1 MSTSSVSN
9 SSATTATTSS
19 ANGAALQVTGLASG
33 LDTAKIVSQM
43 MDIQKRPVTAL
54 QTQQQKLNARNH
66 PSSLTIQQALRTVND
81 DALALLDPRVYR
93 GTQKATSSDTTRVA
107 ASTTAGAGVGGYQV
121 AVTQLANAAQRTFSF
136 ASPAG
141 DGTIT
146 IDGHDTSVAAGASV
160 YDLVDAINNDQS
172 ATVYAAA
179 TDSGT
184 IVLSNRNT
192 GDTGTGFIQVSG
204 AGGVLAEQAGRA
216 KQGQDALY
224 SIDGVPG
231 SSSSNV
237 VTVMGI
243 PGVTLTLPRSTT
255 PGPGDRQRS
264 SAPAAV
270 RTSRRSESAI
280 NRSSSPITTR
290 RFLAIQAQL
299 SQKPSASD
307 PTQGTL
313 YGDNQ
318 LKGLLSSMRSLMYKA
333 GAGLPAGLASMA
345 DIGVGTGAASSGGP
359 TASELAGNLTV
370 NTDTLAAALKSNPT
384 GLQKVV
390 GTWANNMATIVNAQ
404 SGHGASIE
412 TRLSGDSRQGGVSSS
427 ACRISTMQSALDD
440 KQNQLTRQFA
450 MLEGALQGNQSTS
463 SWLTSQIAALP
474 GFTRK

>member
-1 MSTSSVSN
+1 MTSVEMSTSSVSN
-9 SSATTATTSS
+9 SSPTISTTSS

-43 MDIQKRPVTAL
+43 MEIQKRPVTAL
-54 QTQQQKLNARNH
+54 QTQQQKLNARNTQ
-66 PSSLTIQQALRTVND
+66 LTTIQQTLKKVND

-93 GTQKATSSDTTRVA
+93 GTQKATTSDATRVA

-121 AVTQLANAAQRTFSF
+121 AVTQLANAAQRSFSF
-136 ASPAG
+136 ASPAT
-141 DGTIT
+141 DGTVT
-146 IDGHDTSVAAGASV
+146 IDGHDTSIAAGASV
-160 YDLVDAINNDQS
+160 YDLADAINNDQS

-192 GDTGTGFIQVSG
+192 GDTGAGFIQVSG
-204 AGGVLAEQAGRA
+204 ASGALTEQAGRA

-224 SIDGVPG
+224 SVDGVAG

-237 VTVMGI
+237 VTAAI
-243 PGVTLTLPRSTT
+243 PGVTLTLTGVTT
-255 PGPGDRQRS
+255 TSGPVTVNV
-264 SAPAAV
+264 SAPAADA
-270 RTSRRSESAI
+270 SRVESAI
-280 NRSSSPITTR
+280 KQFVTDYNAALS
-290 RFLAIQAQL
+290 AIQTQL
-299 SQKPSASD
+299 TQKPTASD

-345 DIGVGTGAASSGGP
+345 DIGISTGAASSGGP
-359 TASELAGNLTV
+359 TAGELAGDLTL
-370 NTDTLAAALKSNPT
+370 NTDTLEAALKSNPT

-390 GTWANNMATIVNAQ
+390 GTWANNMATIVNAH
-404 SGHGASIE
+404 SGHGAAID
-412 TRLSGDSRQGGVSSS
+412 TRLSGDSRQVASLTR
-427 ACRISTMQSALDD
+427 RISTMQSALDD

-450 MLEGALQGNQSTS
+450 MLEAALQGNQSTS

>member
-1 MSTSSVSN
+1 MTRVEMSTSSVSN
-9 SSATTATTSS
+9 SSPTISTTSP

-33 LDTAKIVSQM
+33 LDTAKIVSEM
-43 MDIQKRPVTAL
+43 MEIQKRPVTAL
-54 QTQQQKLNARNH
+54 QTQQQKLNARNTQ
-66 PSSLTIQQALRTVND
+66 LTTIQQTLKKVND

-93 GTQKATSSDTTRVA
+93 GTQKATTSDAARVA

-121 AVTQLANAAQRTFSF
+121 AVTQLANAAQRSFSF
-136 ASPAG
+136 ASPAT
-141 DGTIT
+141 DGTVT
-146 IDGHDTSVAAGASV
+146 IDGHDTSIAAGASV
-160 YDLVDAINNDQS
+160 YDLADAINNDQS

-192 GDTGTGFIQVSG
+192 GDTGAGFIQVSG
-204 AGGVLAEQAGRA
+204 ASGALTEQAGRA

-224 SIDGVPG
+224 SVDGVAG

-237 VTVMGI
+237 VTAAI
-243 PGVTLTLPRSTT
+243 PGVTLTLTGVTT
-255 PGPGDRQRS
+255 TSGPVTVNV
-264 SAPAAV
+264 SAPAADPSKV
-270 RTSRRSESAI
+270 ESAI
-280 NRSSSPITTR
+280 KQFVTDYNAALS
-290 RFLAIQAQL
+290 AIQTQL
-299 SQKPSASD
+299 AQKPTASD

-345 DIGVGTGAASSGGP
+345 DIGINTGAASSGGP
-359 TASELAGNLTV
+359 TAGELAGDLTL
-370 NTDTLAAALKSNPT
+370 NTDTLEAALKSNPM

-390 GTWANNMATIVNAQ
+390 GTWANNMATIVNAH
-404 SGHGASIE
+404 SGHGAAID
-412 TRLSGDSRQGGVSSS
+412 TRLSGDSRQVASLTR
-427 ACRISTMQSALDD
+427 RISTMQSALDD

-450 MLEGALQGNQSTS
+450 MLEAALQGNQSTS

>member
-1 MSTSSVSN
+1 MSSSSVPN
-9 SSATTATTSS
+9 SSATIATTSS

-54 QTQQQKLNARNH
+54 QTQQQKLNARNTQ
-66 PSSLTIQQALRTVND
+66 LTTIEQALKKVND

-93 GTQKATSSDTTRVA
+93 GNQKATSSDATRVA
-107 ASTTAGAGVGGYQV
+107 ASTTAGAGVGGYQL

-146 IDGHDTSVAAGASV
+146 IDGHDTTIAAGASV
-160 YDLVDAINNDQS
+160 YDLADAINNDQS

-192 GDTGTGFIQVSG
+192 GDTGAGFIQVSG
-204 AGGVLAEQAGRA
+204 ASGALTEQAGRA

-224 SIDGVPG
+224 SVDGVAG

-237 VTVMGI
+237 VTAAI
-243 PGVTLTLPRSTT
+243 PGVTLTLTGVTT
-255 PGPGDRQRS
+255 TSGPVTVNV
-264 SAPAAV
+264 SAPAADASKV
-270 RTSRRSESAI
+270 ESAI
-280 NRSSSPITTR
+280 KQFVTDYNAALS
-290 RFLAIQAQL
+290 AIQTQL
-299 SQKPSASD
+299 AQKPTASD
-307 PTQGTL
+307 STQGTL

-333 GAGLPAGLASMA
+333 GAGLPAGLAGMA
-345 DIGVGTGAASSGGP
+345 DIGISTGAASSGGP
-359 TASELAGNLTV
+359 TAGELAGDLTL
-370 NTDTLAAALKSNPT
+370 NTDTLEAALKSNPT

-390 GTWANNMATIVNAQ
+390 GTWANNMATIVNAH
-404 SGHGASIE
+404 SGHGAAID
-412 TRLSGDSRQGGVSSS
+412 TRLSGDSRQVASLTR
-427 ACRISTMQSALDD
+427 RISTMQSALDD

-450 MLEGALQGNQSTS
+450 MLEAALQGNQSTS